1 MANQQQ
7 DGLLNVWG
15 NSHLIRFYR
24 RRLDQL
30 PVAVHRY
37 VGLGRLKVAG
47 DQSILFIVI
56 DLEVTLHSRQVDH
69 LLGLVGL
76 GRLIRRR
83 FRLFCEAFTN
93 QRVRQLFVLNV
104 EGGQSDEI
112 EVTVLASEAKEFTV
126 GLADNGTFCMSG
138 NWKADDEAQTVLRTA
153 RDDGEPRAFKS
164 LFKDGSSSSFLGLV
178 TQFTWD
184 AAPNGTVN
192 GTFNV
197 RITGAVSFDLPPVT
211 P

>member
-1 MANQQQ
+1 MAVQTPTKAKFVKTQ
-7 DGLLNVWG
+7 GTALSVSKLTT
-15 NSHLIRFYR
+15 
-24 RRLDQL
+24 
-30 PVAVHRY
+30 
-37 VGLGRLKVAG
+37 
-47 DQSILFIVI
+47 I
-56 DLEVTLHSRQVDH
+56 DPKADDLTWADLSVTIKQPQ
-69 LLGLVGL
+69 
-76 GRLIRRR
+76 
-83 FRLFCEAFTN
+83 F
-93 QRVRQLFVLNV
+93 Q
-104 EGGQSDEI
+104 GGQSDEI

-126 GLADNGTFCMSG
+126 GLADNGTFSMSG

-164 LFKDGSSSSFLGLV
+164 VFKDGSESSFLGLV

-197 RITGAVSFDLPPVT
+197 RITGAVSFDLAPVT